1 MAPAAAD
8 RVGAIAVIKPMA
20 LPRTPMAEYLSDPPT
35 APAQR
40 FEGAG
45 VSAETGE
52 GLARVLLTDLLDWH
66 RREEAVGALMGRFA
80 TRKDEVDDLFR
91 LHPRHHRARGQ
102 PTHRHLRQHGLG
114 RTRGPGR

>member
-1 MAPAAAD
+1 MALAAAD
-8 RVGAIAVIKPMA
+8 RVGAIAVIKSMA

-40 FEGAG
+40 FRGAGVSAETSGAIEWG

-66 RREEAVGALMGRFA
+66 RREETVGA
-80 TRKDEVDDLFR
+80 TS
-91 LHPRHHRARGQ
+91 AR
-102 PTHRHLRQHGLG
+102 R
-114 RTRGPGR
+114 